1 MANRP
6 RSYLVCASQRSGS
19 TLLVECLRYTG
30 IAGEPEEYF
39 QYLPSTSRAPQPRQW
54 FAGVDDPQILKL
66 LAPLEPGTPTTETS
80 DEWRTRISSHGRTGN
95 GVWGGKL
102 MWNQTPLVIERAAGL
117 TGRTGTGLRSALRD
131 VLGEDPL
138 FIKVN
143 REDPVPQAV
152 SFWRAVQTQVWRG
165 QAPPALD
172 DTAEYNADGI
182 AHLVSILREQEKG
195 WRGWFAEEAITPIE
209 VNYRDLARDTTTV
222 IGGILTAL
230 GLDPASAPPPVLER
244 QANGRSNEWVQR
256 YREDAEQRGL
266 PT

>member
-1 MANRP
+1 MAPRP

-19 TLLVECLRYTG
+19 TLLVESLRYTG

-54 FAGVDDPQILKL
+54 FAGVDDPLILKL

-80 DEWRTRISSHGRTGN
+80 DEWRTRIRSHGRTGN

-102 MWNQTPLVIERAAGL
+102 MWNQTPLVTEHAAGL
-117 TGRTGTGLRSALRD
+117 TGRSGTGLRSALFD
-131 VLGEDPL
+131 VLGEEPL

-143 REDPVPQAV
+143 REDVVPQAV

-165 QAPPALD
+165 KAPQALD
-172 DTAEYNADGI
+172 DAAEYNADGI
-182 AHLVSILREQEKG
+182 AHLVTILRNQEKG
-195 WRGWFAEEAITPIE
+195 WREWFAEEDISPIE
-209 VNYRDLARDTTTV
+209 VTYRELARETTKV
-222 IGGILTAL
+222 VAGILIEL

-244 QANGRSNEWVQR
+244 QANSRSNEWVQR

-266 PT
+266 PV